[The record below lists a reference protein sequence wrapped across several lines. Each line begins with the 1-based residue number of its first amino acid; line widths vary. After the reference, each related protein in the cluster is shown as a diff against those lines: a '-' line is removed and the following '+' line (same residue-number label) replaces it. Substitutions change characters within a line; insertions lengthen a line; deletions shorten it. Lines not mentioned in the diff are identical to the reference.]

1 MKILILGSNGFIGKN
16 LTNLLRNDANL
27 ILAPKRAELDLLDQ
41 GATESYL
48 REHLPDVVINCAI
61 TIQSAEI
68 NLNIYYNIERCTA
81 YFGRLINIGSGAE
94 YAARFYQPLMSETY
108 FGKNVPSD
116 IYGISKF
123 CIAKDIEHSAHDIV
137 NLRVFGIFGE
147 HEDHTRRFISNN
159 ICASIRNQTITVNR
173 NSVFDY
179 LDVQDFARIVEI
191 FLTLPVTFKSYNI
204 CTSIQCSLVDL
215 AGIIDRESARNNT
228 LTVLNG
234 EVNSI
239 YSGDNQRMLNAIG
252 DFRFTPIE
260 SSVKRLFAWY
270 EQEFASGRIT

>member
-16 LTNLLRNDANL
+16 LTNFLRNCSYQA
-27 ILAPKRAELDLLDQ
+27 LAPKRAELDLLDQ
-41 GATESYL
+41 AATESYL

-61 TIQSAEI
+61 TIHSAEI
-68 NLNIYYNIERCTA
+68 NLNIYYNIERCTS

-108 FGKNVPSD
+108 FGKNIPSD

-123 CIAKDIEHSAHDIV
+123 CIAKDIERSTYDII

-159 ICASIRNQTITVNR
+159 ICASIRSQTITVNR

-179 LDVQDFARIVEI
+179 LDVQDFARIVETY
-191 FLTLPVTFKSYNI
+191 LTLPVTLKSYNI
-204 CTSIQCSLVDL
+204 CTSNQRSLVDL
-215 AGIIDRESARNNT
+215 AGIIDRESGRDNT
-228 LTVLNG
+228 LTVVNDD
-234 EVNSI
+234 VNSI
-239 YSGDNQRMLNAIG
+239 YSGDNRRMLDVIG
-252 DFRFTPIE
+252 DFRFTPMETSI
-260 SSVKRLFAWY
+260 KRLFTWY
-270 EQEFASGRIT
+270 EHEFASGRIT